1 MYLLIITK
9 YRKALDIILYV
20 LDTYNTMHTKKE
32 IGMTFHNNL
41 RSFRERAKLTQT
53 ELAEVLNVSQGVVWF
68 WEIGRNLP
76 EASKLPDLARAL
88 GCTIDELFRDEYREK
103 MNFPA
108 YSKAIRMSRGLTTE
122 ELAKLMDLP
131 VDAVEGWENPEERS
145 IPNEPNMFKLA
156 EILGVTP
163 DELFM
168 GEGFTRSAYI
178 RSLIER
184 AWEEHDRQ
192 RKGARNE

>member
-32 IGMTFHNNL
+32 IGMTFQNNL

-76 EASKLPDLARAL
+76 EASKLPDLVRAL
-88 GCTIDELFRDEYREK
+88 GCTVDELFQEHR
-103 MNFPA
+103 
-108 YSKAIRMSRGLTTE
+108 RG
-122 ELAKLMDLP
+122 
-131 VDAVEGWENPEERS
+131 EGGDPERGGQQGTRQTS
-145 IPNEPNMFKLA
+145 VGLNQKRL
-156 EILGVTP
+156 ILG
-163 DELFM
+163 
-168 GEGFTRSAYI
+168 
-178 RSLIER
+178 
-184 AWEEHDRQ
+184 
-192 RKGARNE
+192 